1 MANFQDIAQQ
11 FVDFYYKTFDGDRT
25 QLMALYVRG
34 ERERRAEKAMAADIR
49 AETQLDVDI

>member
-25 QLMALYVRG
+25 QLVALYVR
-34 ERERRAEKAMAADIR
+34 RERQAEKAMAADTR
-49 AETQLDVDI
+49 TETQLDVDI